1 MNWFSYEQI
10 SPRLVRIRDASLTA
24 VYLVLGDDKVALLDT
39 GIGLGSLREY
49 ISALTP
55 RPVDMVIL
63 THGHLDH
70 ANGAGEFA
78 DVPVYLNPLDKDL
91 MRRHADVQKRI
102 DYARDS
108 WQHTGQTPPV
118 FTAKD
123 TIPALDPEKTLPLED
138 GQRIDLGGISIEAIH
153 TPGHTQGMTMLLLP
167 EERTILF
174 GDGCGVGVLLV
185 EDCCSTVEAYR
196 QSLARVK
203 KYEPRYDRII
213 RNHGTC
219 ESPKELLDNVIA
231 VCDDILAGTDDH
243 IPATAPIACTAAVY
257 MAKAT
262 RPGTQNRVDG
272 REGNILYAANKIR

>member
-1 MNWFSYEQI
+1 MSFFTHEQI
-10 SPRLVRIRDASLTA
+10 SPHLVRIRDASFTA
-24 VYLVLGDDKVALLDT
+24 VYLVLGDNKTALLDT
-39 GIGLGSLREY
+39 GVGLGSLRAY
-49 ISALTP
+49 IESICP

-70 ANGAGEFA
+70 ANGAGEFT
-78 DVPVYLNPLDKDL
+78 DVPIYLNPLDKSL
-91 MRRHADVQKRI
+91 MRQHADVQKRI
-102 DYARDS
+102 EYAEDGWR
-108 WQHTGQTPPV
+108 HAGKTPPL
-118 FTAKD
+118 FTAAD
-123 TIPALDPEKTLPLED
+123 AIPALDPEKTLPLCD
-138 GQRIDLGGISIEAIH
+138 GQRFDLGGISIEAIH

-167 EERTILF
+167 QERTILF

-243 IPATAPIACTAAVY
+243 IPATAPIACTVPVS

-262 RPGTQNRVDG
+262 RPGTQIRVDG
-272 REGNILYAANKIR
+272 KEGNIIYAANKVR